1 MIFGVD
7 VGGTKTL
14 AVICDMR
21 GHVLAQSQFG
31 EGNWEGIGLDA
42 AANLY
47 AEIVESMCS
56 LAGVLPTQ
64 IRASAWGI
72 AGLDWPSDDHR
83 LRPLIQ
89 PLFPDIPLTLVNDA
103 FLPLRAGARHP
114 YGVGVIAGTGSTVA
128 GIGID
133 GTRARNFGLGS
144 MWGGFDGASHLAY
157 QAMRKASD
165 AYFGRRAP
173 TSITQ
178 ALCAWGGVRTVA
190 ELAEGFSRGEIV
202 KDIATFAPTVMKL
215 AEHGDETAREIIAD
229 AAHILADNALAV
241 IHTLNMASHEFDV
254 VLAGGV
260 AVHATDDFY
269 RLMRTTIQQE
279 APAASIVRLQ
289 HKPVVGAMLLALD
302 SMVDSVDDAVV
313 RRLRTEV

>member
-14 AVICDMR
+14 AVICDMQ

-42 AANLY
+42 AAILY
-47 AEIVESMCS
+47 AETVETMCG
-56 LAGVLPTQ
+56 LAGVSPSHIQ
-64 IRASAWGI
+64 ASAWGI
-72 AGLDWPSDDHR
+72 AGLDWPSDDSR

-89 PLFPDIPLTLVNDA
+89 PLFSEIPLTLVNDA

-157 QAMRKASD
+157 EAMRKASD
-165 AYFGRRAP
+165 AYFGRRVP
-173 TSITQ
+173 TLLSP
-178 ALCAWGGVRTVA
+178 ALCAWGGVKSIA
-190 ELAEGFSRGEIV
+190 ELAEGVSRGEIV
-202 KDIATFAPTVMKL
+202 KDIATFAPTVMML
-215 AEHGDETAREIIAD
+215 AQQGDTAAYEIIAD

-241 IHTLNMASHEFDV
+241 IQSLHMAAHDFDV

-269 RLMRTTIQQE
+269 RLLRTAIHQE
-279 APAASIVRLQ
+279 APHASIVRLQ
-289 HKPVVGAMLLALD
+289 HKPVVGALLLAF
-302 SMVDSVDDAVV
+302 DSVVDVIDDAVV
-313 RRLRTEV
+313 QRVRTEV